1 MIEGL
6 VGWVKVGDLE
16 PVRLMGVI
24 NLSRESF
31 YKGSVVVRPKDA
43 LAAARRLQEEGADI
57 IDLGAVS
64 TAPGSPAISFEVEK
78 ERLFASLKEITD
90 NLDIVVSVDTQR
102 AKIAE
107 KALSCGA
114 ACINDVSG
122 LHDPDMAFRVAD
134 YDGSLIIMAS
144 DQRPGD
150 LADLNRIIPNLG
162 EKVKRAV
169 GAGVDLKKISID
181 PGIGKW
187 VPERTAAQD
196 LAILDGFDRLRIIG
210 RPVMAALS
218 RKTFIGERLN
228 IPDPGKR
235 LAGSLAATAV
245 AVYQGA
251 HIVRTHDISASL
263 EGIAMA
269 TAIRGRPAV
278 ISNGVRKA
286 NADGQIDGLWDGQ
299 RDGQGSDLEVEVL
312 SYLGQG
318 MDLAEYLK
326 RIEVDEGAHRLLSR
340 KGSYRLIAV
349 RGLSSM
355 EALIIKQE
363 MLARGGDAAIP
374 KLALRCDKRPQEI
387 LILGTHAQISGLVRN
402 LKGQPFRLGHL
413 AAIIEESL
421 ELIESPERYR

>member
-1 MIEGL
+1 MCIDCVVLVVLKVIEGL
-6 VGWVKVGDLE
+6 MGWIKVGDLE

-24 NLSRESF
+24 NLSQESF
-31 YKGSVVVRPKDA
+31 YKGSVVSPNEA
-43 LAAARRLQEEGADI
+43 LAAARRLQEEGAEI

-64 TAPGSPAISFEVEK
+64 TAPGSPPISEERER
-78 ERLFASLKEITD
+78 ERLFPSLKEIAD
-90 NLDIVVSVDTQR
+90 NLDVVISADTQR

-107 KALSCGA
+107 KALACGA

-122 LHDPDMAFRVAD
+122 LHDPDMASKVAE

-150 LADLNRIIPNLG
+150 LPALSQIIPHLG
-162 EKVKRAV
+162 ERVREATR
-169 GAGVDLKKISID
+169 AGVDLDKISID

-187 VPERTAAQD
+187 MPERTAAQD

-218 RKTFIGERLN
+218 RKNFIGESLK
-228 IPDPGKR
+228 IPDPGER

-251 HIVRTHDISASL
+251 HIVRTHDISASR
-263 EGIAMA
+263 EAIAMA
-269 TAIRGRPAV
+269 TAIRGRPAEA
-278 ISNGVRKA
+278 SSG
-286 NADGQIDGLWDGQ
+286 
-299 RDGQGSDLEVEVL
+299 DLEVEVL
-312 SYLGQG
+312 GYLGQG
-318 MDLAEYLK
+318 MDLAEHLK
-326 RIEVDEGAHRLLSR
+326 RMEVEQGAYQLLSR
-340 KGSYRLIAV
+340 KGSFRLLMV

-374 KLALRCDKRPQEI
+374 KLALRCDERPQEI
-387 LILGTHAQISGLVRN
+387 LILGTHAQISSLIRN
-402 LKGQPFRLGHL
+402 LKRQPFRLSQL
-413 AAIIEESL
+413 AAIIKESL
-421 ELIESPERYR
+421 ELIDSPERYR

>member
-1 MIEGL
+1 MLVVLKVIEGL
-6 VGWVKVGDLE
+6 MGWIKVGDLE

-24 NLSRESF
+24 NLSQESF
-31 YKGSVVVRPKDA
+31 YKGSVVSPNEA

-64 TAPGSPAISFEVEK
+64 TAPGSPPISEERER
-78 ERLFASLKEITD
+78 ERLFPSLKEIAD
-90 NLDIVVSVDTQR
+90 NLDVVISADTQR

-107 KALSCGA
+107 KALACGA

-122 LHDPDMAFRVAD
+122 LHDPDMASKVAE

-150 LADLNRIIPNLG
+150 LPALSQIIPHLG
-162 EKVKRAV
+162 ERVREATR
-169 GAGVDLKKISID
+169 AGVDLDKISID

-187 VPERTAAQD
+187 MPERTAAQD

-218 RKTFIGERLN
+218 RKNFIGESLK
-228 IPDPGKR
+228 IPDPGER

-251 HIVRTHDISASL
+251 HIVRTHDISASR
-263 EGIAMA
+263 EAIAMA
-269 TAIRGRPAV
+269 TAIRGRPAEA
-278 ISNGVRKA
+278 SSG
-286 NADGQIDGLWDGQ
+286 
-299 RDGQGSDLEVEVL
+299 DLEVEVL
-312 SYLGQG
+312 GYLGQG
-318 MDLAEYLK
+318 MDLAEHLK
-326 RIEVDEGAHRLLSR
+326 RMEVEQGAYQLLSR
-340 KGSYRLIAV
+340 KGSFRLLMV

-374 KLALRCDKRPQEI
+374 KLALRCDERPQEI
-387 LILGTHAQISGLVRN
+387 LILGTHAQISSLIRN
-402 LKGQPFRLGHL
+402 LKRQPFRLSQL
-413 AAIIEESL
+413 AAIIKESL
-421 ELIESPERYR
+421 ELIDSPERYR

>member
-6 VGWVKVGDLE
+6 VGRVKVGDLE

-24 NLSRESF
+24 NLSLESF
-31 YKGSVVVRPKDA
+31 YKGSVAGPDEA
-43 LAAARRLQEEGADI
+43 LAAARRLQDEGADI

-64 TAPGSPAISFEVEK
+64 TAPGSPAISVEVEK
-78 ERLFASLKEITD
+78 DRLFASLKEIID

-102 AKIAE
+102 SRIAQ

-122 LHDPDMAFRVAD
+122 LHDPDMAFQVAE
-134 YDGSLIIMAS
+134 YNSSLIIMAS
-144 DQRPGD
+144 DRRPGD
-150 LADLNRIIPNLG
+150 LPDLNRIIPNLG
-162 EKVKRAV
+162 EKVKQAV
-169 GAGVDLKKISID
+169 GAGVDPKKISID

-218 RKTFIGERLN
+218 RKTFIGESLK

-251 HIVRTHDISASL
+251 HIVRAHDISASL
-263 EGIAMA
+263 DAIAMA
-269 TAIRGRPAV
+269 AAIRGRPA
-278 ISNGVRKA
+278 A
-286 NADGQIDGLWDGQ
+286 TTNADM
-299 RDGQGSDLEVEVL
+299 EVEVL
-312 SYLGQG
+312 GYLGQG
-318 MDLAEYLK
+318 LDLAEHLK
-326 RIEVDEGAHRLLSR
+326 RIEVDEGAYRLLSR
-340 KGSYRLIAV
+340 KGSFRLLAV

-374 KLALRCDKRPQEI
+374 RMALRCDRRPQEI

-402 LKGQPFRLGHL
+402 LKGQPFRLSQL
-413 AAIIEESL
+413 AAVIEESL
-421 ELIESPERYR
+421 ELIDSPERYR

>member
-1 MIEGL
+1 MKVIEGL
-6 VGWVKVGDLE
+6 VGWVEVGDLQ

-31 YKGSVVVRPKDA
+31 YKGSVASPNEA
-43 LAAARRLQEEGADI
+43 LATARRLQDEGADI

-64 TAPGSPAISFEVEK
+64 TAPGSPPISEEVEK
-78 ERLFASLKEITD
+78 DRLFAALKEITD

-122 LHDPDMAFRVAD
+122 LHDPDMASKVAE

-150 LADLNRIIPNLG
+150 LPLLNQIIPLLG
-162 EKVKRAV
+162 DKVRQAA
-169 GAGVDLKKISID
+169 GAGVALNKISID

-187 VPERTAAQD
+187 VPERTAAHD
-196 LAILDGFDRLRIIG
+196 LAILDGFDRLRILQ

-218 RKTFIGERLN
+218 RKTFIGESLK
-228 IPDPGKR
+228 IPDPGLR
-235 LAGSLAATAV
+235 LAGSLSATAV
-245 AVYQGA
+245 AVYLGA

-263 EGIAMA
+263 DAIAMA
-269 TAIRGRPAV
+269 GAIRGRPIV
-278 ISNGVRKA
+278 TGDCNMNCNV
-286 NADGQIDGLWDGQ
+286 DGHTD
-299 RDGQGSDLEVEVL
+299 SDLQVEVM

-318 MDLAEYLK
+318 MDLAEHLK
-326 RIEVDEGAHRLLSR
+326 RIQVDEGAYQLLSR
-340 KGSYRLIAV
+340 KGSFRVLAV
-349 RGLSSM
+349 RGISSM

-374 KLALRCDKRPQEI
+374 KMALRCDKRAQEI
-387 LILGTHAQISGLVRN
+387 LILGTHAQISSLVRN

-413 AAIIEESL
+413 AAIIEEAL
-421 ELIESPERYR
+421 ELIDSPERYR

>member
-1 MIEGL
+1 MCIDCVVLVVLKVIEGL
-6 VGWVKVGDLE
+6 MGWIKVGDLE

-24 NLSRESF
+24 NLSQESF
-31 YKGSVVVRPKDA
+31 YKGSVVSPNEA
-43 LAAARRLQEEGADI
+43 LAAARRLQEEGAEI

-64 TAPGSPAISFEVEK
+64 TAPGSPPISEERER
-78 ERLFASLKEITD
+78 ERLFPSLKEIAD
-90 NLDIVVSVDTQR
+90 NLDVVISADTQR

-107 KALSCGA
+107 KALACGA

-122 LHDPDMAFRVAD
+122 LRDPDMASKVAE

-150 LADLNRIIPNLG
+150 LPALSQIIPHLG
-162 EKVKRAV
+162 ERVREATR
-169 GAGVDLKKISID
+169 AGVDLDKISID

-187 VPERTAAQD
+187 MSERTAAQD

-218 RKTFIGERLN
+218 RKSFIGESLK
-228 IPDPGKR
+228 IPDPGER

-251 HIVRTHDISASL
+251 HIVRTHDISASR
-263 EGIAMA
+263 EAIAMA
-269 TAIRGRPAV
+269 TAIRGRPAEA
-278 ISNGVRKA
+278 SSG
-286 NADGQIDGLWDGQ
+286 
-299 RDGQGSDLEVEVL
+299 DLEVEVL
-312 SYLGQG
+312 GYLGQG
-318 MDLAEYLK
+318 MDLAEHLK
-326 RIEVDEGAHRLLSR
+326 RMEVEQGAYRLLSR
-340 KGSYRLIAV
+340 KGSFRLLMV

-374 KLALRCDKRPQEI
+374 KLALRCDERPQEI
-387 LILGTHAQISGLVRN
+387 LILGTHAQISSLIRN
-402 LKGQPFRLGHL
+402 LKRQPFRLSQL
-413 AAIIEESL
+413 AAIIKESL
-421 ELIESPERYR
+421 ELIDSPERYR

>member
-1 MIEGL
+1 MYRLCIVLVVLKVIEGL
-6 VGWVKVGDLE
+6 MGWIKVGDLE

-24 NLSRESF
+24 NLSQESF
-31 YKGSVVVRPKDA
+31 YKGSVVSPNEA
-43 LAAARRLQEEGADI
+43 LAAARRLQEEGAEI

-64 TAPGSPAISFEVEK
+64 TAPGSPPISEERER
-78 ERLFASLKEITD
+78 ERLFPSLKEIAD
-90 NLDIVVSVDTQR
+90 NLDVVISADTQR

-107 KALSCGA
+107 KALACGA

-122 LHDPDMAFRVAD
+122 LHDPDMASKVAE

-150 LADLNRIIPNLG
+150 LPALSQIIPHLG
-162 EKVKRAV
+162 ERVREATR
-169 GAGVDLKKISID
+169 AGVDLDKISID

-187 VPERTAAQD
+187 MPERTAAQD

-218 RKTFIGERLN
+218 RKSFIGESLK
-228 IPDPGKR
+228 IPDPGER

-251 HIVRTHDISASL
+251 HIVRTHDISASR
-263 EGIAMA
+263 EAIAMA
-269 TAIRGRPAV
+269 TAIRGRPAEA
-278 ISNGVRKA
+278 SSG
-286 NADGQIDGLWDGQ
+286 
-299 RDGQGSDLEVEVL
+299 DLEVEVL
-312 SYLGQG
+312 GYLGQG
-318 MDLAEYLK
+318 MDLAEHLK
-326 RIEVDEGAHRLLSR
+326 RMEVEQGAYRLLSR
-340 KGSYRLIAV
+340 KGSFRLLMV

-374 KLALRCDKRPQEI
+374 KLALRCDERPQEI
-387 LILGTHAQISGLVRN
+387 LILGTHAQISSLIRN
-402 LKGQPFRLGHL
+402 LKRQPFRLNHL

-421 ELIESPERYR
+421 ELIDSPERYR

>member
-1 MIEGL
+1 MCIDCVVLVVLKVIEGL
-6 VGWVKVGDLE
+6 MGWIKVGDLE

-24 NLSRESF
+24 NLSQESF
-31 YKGSVVVRPKDA
+31 YKGSVVSPNEA

-64 TAPGSPAISFEVEK
+64 TAPGSPPITEERER
-78 ERLFASLKEITD
+78 ERLFPSLKEIAD
-90 NLDIVVSVDTQR
+90 NLDVVISADTQR

-107 KALSCGA
+107 KALACGA

-122 LHDPDMAFRVAD
+122 LHDPDMASKVAE

-150 LADLNRIIPNLG
+150 LPALSQIIPHLG
-162 EKVKRAV
+162 ERVREATR
-169 GAGVDLKKISID
+169 AGVDLDKISID

-187 VPERTAAQD
+187 MPERTAAQD

-218 RKTFIGERLN
+218 RKSFIGESLK
-228 IPDPGKR
+228 IPDPGER

-251 HIVRTHDISASL
+251 HIVRTHDISASR
-263 EGIAMA
+263 EAIAMA
-269 TAIRGRPAV
+269 TAIRGRPAEA
-278 ISNGVRKA
+278 SSG
-286 NADGQIDGLWDGQ
+286 
-299 RDGQGSDLEVEVL
+299 DLEVEVL
-312 SYLGQG
+312 GYLGQG
-318 MDLAEYLK
+318 MDLAEHLK
-326 RIEVDEGAHRLLSR
+326 RMEVEQGAYQLLSR
-340 KGSYRLIAV
+340 KGSFRLLMV

-374 KLALRCDKRPQEI
+374 KLALRCDERPQEI
-387 LILGTHAQISGLVRN
+387 LILGTHAQISSLIRN
-402 LKGQPFRLGHL
+402 LKRQPFRLSQL
-413 AAIIEESL
+413 AAIIKESL
-421 ELIESPERYR
+421 ELIDSPERYR

>member
-1 MIEGL
+1 MCIDCVVLVVLKVIEGL
-6 VGWVKVGDLE
+6 MGWIKVGDLE

-24 NLSRESF
+24 NLSQESF
-31 YKGSVVVRPKDA
+31 YKGSVVSPNEA
-43 LAAARRLQEEGADI
+43 LAAARRLQEEGAEI

-64 TAPGSPAISFEVEK
+64 TAPGSPPISEERER
-78 ERLFASLKEITD
+78 ERLFPSLKEIAD
-90 NLDIVVSVDTQR
+90 NLDVVISADTQR

-107 KALSCGA
+107 KALACGA

-122 LHDPDMAFRVAD
+122 LHDPDMASKVAE

-150 LADLNRIIPNLG
+150 LPALSQIIPHLG
-162 EKVKRAV
+162 ERVREATR
-169 GAGVDLKKISID
+169 AGVDLDKISID

-187 VPERTAAQD
+187 MPERTAAQD

-218 RKTFIGERLN
+218 RKSFIGESLK
-228 IPDPGKR
+228 IPDPGER

-251 HIVRTHDISASL
+251 HIVRTHDISASR
-263 EGIAMA
+263 EAIAMA
-269 TAIRGRPAV
+269 TAIRGRPAEA
-278 ISNGVRKA
+278 SSG
-286 NADGQIDGLWDGQ
+286 
-299 RDGQGSDLEVEVL
+299 DLEVEVL
-312 SYLGQG
+312 GYLGQG
-318 MDLAEYLK
+318 MDLAEHLK
-326 RIEVDEGAHRLLSR
+326 RMEVEQGAYQLLSR
-340 KGSYRLIAV
+340 KGSFRLLMV

-374 KLALRCDKRPQEI
+374 KLALRCDERPQEI
-387 LILGTHAQISGLVRN
+387 LILGTHAQISSLIRN
-402 LKGQPFRLGHL
+402 LKRQPFRLSHL

-421 ELIESPERYR
+421 ELIDSPERYR

>member
-1 MIEGL
+1 MHRLCIVLVVLKVIEGL
-6 VGWVKVGDLE
+6 MGWIKVGDLE

-24 NLSRESF
+24 NLSQESF
-31 YKGSVVVRPKDA
+31 YKGSVVSPNEA

-64 TAPGSPAISFEVEK
+64 TAPGSPPITEERER
-78 ERLFASLKEITD
+78 ERLFPSLKEIAD
-90 NLDIVVSVDTQR
+90 NLDVVISADTQR

-107 KALSCGA
+107 EALACGA

-122 LHDPDMAFRVAD
+122 LRDPDMASKVAE

-150 LADLNRIIPNLG
+150 LPALSQIIPHLG
-162 EKVKRAV
+162 ERVREATR
-169 GAGVDLKKISID
+169 AGVDLDKISID

-187 VPERTAAQD
+187 MSERTAAQD

-218 RKTFIGERLN
+218 RKSFIGESLK
-228 IPDPGKR
+228 IPDPGER

-251 HIVRTHDISASL
+251 HIVRTHDISASR
-263 EGIAMA
+263 EAIAMA
-269 TAIRGRPAV
+269 TAIRGRPAEA
-278 ISNGVRKA
+278 SSG
-286 NADGQIDGLWDGQ
+286 
-299 RDGQGSDLEVEVL
+299 DLEVEVL
-312 SYLGQG
+312 GYLGQG
-318 MDLAEYLK
+318 MDLAEHLK
-326 RIEVDEGAHRLLSR
+326 RMKMEQGAYRLLSR
-340 KGSYRLIAV
+340 KGSFRLLMV

-374 KLALRCDKRPQEI
+374 KLALRCDERPQEI
-387 LILGTHAQISGLVRN
+387 LILGTHAQISSLIRN
-402 LKGQPFRLGHL
+402 LKRQPFRLSHL

-421 ELIESPERYR
+421 ELIDSPERYR

>member
-1 MIEGL
+1 VHRLCIVLVVLKVIEGL
-6 VGWVKVGDLE
+6 MGWIKVGDLE

-24 NLSRESF
+24 NLSQESF
-31 YKGSVVVRPKDA
+31 YKGSVVSPNEA

-64 TAPGSPAISFEVEK
+64 TAPGSPPITEERER
-78 ERLFASLKEITD
+78 ERLFPSLKEIAD
-90 NLDIVVSVDTQR
+90 NLDVVISADTQR

-107 KALSCGA
+107 EALACGA

-122 LHDPDMAFRVAD
+122 LHDPDMASKVAE

-150 LADLNRIIPNLG
+150 LPALSQIIPHLG
-162 EKVKRAV
+162 ERVREATR
-169 GAGVDLKKISID
+169 AGVDLDKISID

-187 VPERTAAQD
+187 MPERTAAQD

-218 RKTFIGERLN
+218 RKSFIGESLK
-228 IPDPGKR
+228 IPDPGER

-251 HIVRTHDISASL
+251 HIVRTHDISASR
-263 EGIAMA
+263 EAIAMA
-269 TAIRGRPAV
+269 TAIRGRPAEA
-278 ISNGVRKA
+278 SSG
-286 NADGQIDGLWDGQ
+286 
-299 RDGQGSDLEVEVL
+299 DLEVEVL
-312 SYLGQG
+312 GYLGQG
-318 MDLAEYLK
+318 MDLAEHLK
-326 RIEVDEGAHRLLSR
+326 RMEVEQGAYRLLSR
-340 KGSYRLIAV
+340 KGSFRLLMV

-374 KLALRCDKRPQEI
+374 KLALRCDERPQEI
-387 LILGTHAQISGLVRN
+387 LILGTHAQISSLIRN
-402 LKGQPFRLGHL
+402 LKRQPFRLSQL
-413 AAIIEESL
+413 AAIIKESL
-421 ELIESPERYR
+421 ELIDSPERYR

>member
-1 MIEGL
+1 MLVVLKVIEGL
-6 VGWVKVGDLE
+6 MGWIKVGDLE

-24 NLSRESF
+24 NLSQESF
-31 YKGSVVVRPKDA
+31 YKGSVVSPNEA

-64 TAPGSPAISFEVEK
+64 TAPGSPPISEERER
-78 ERLFASLKEITD
+78 ERLFPSLKEIAD
-90 NLDIVVSVDTQR
+90 NLDVVISADTQR

-107 KALSCGA
+107 KALACGA

-122 LHDPDMAFRVAD
+122 LHDPDMASKVAE

-150 LADLNRIIPNLG
+150 LPALSQIIPHLG
-162 EKVKRAV
+162 ERVREATR
-169 GAGVDLKKISID
+169 AGVDLDKISID

-187 VPERTAAQD
+187 MPERTAAQD

-218 RKTFIGERLN
+218 RKSFIGESLK
-228 IPDPGKR
+228 IPDPGER

-251 HIVRTHDISASL
+251 HIVRTHDISASR
-263 EGIAMA
+263 EAIAMA
-269 TAIRGRPAV
+269 TAIRGRPAEA
-278 ISNGVRKA
+278 SSG
-286 NADGQIDGLWDGQ
+286 
-299 RDGQGSDLEVEVL
+299 DLEVEVL
-312 SYLGQG
+312 GYLGQG
-318 MDLAEYLK
+318 MDLAEHLK
-326 RIEVDEGAHRLLSR
+326 RMEVEQGAYQLLSR
-340 KGSYRLIAV
+340 KGSFRLLMV

-374 KLALRCDKRPQEI
+374 KLALRCDERPQEI
-387 LILGTHAQISGLVRN
+387 LILGTHAQISSLIRN
-402 LKGQPFRLGHL
+402 LKRQPFRLSQL
-413 AAIIEESL
+413 AAIIKESL
-421 ELIESPERYR
+421 ELIDSPERYR

>member
-1 MIEGL
+1 MYRLCIVLVVLKVIEGL
-6 VGWVKVGDLE
+6 MGWIKVGDLE

-24 NLSRESF
+24 NLSQESF
-31 YKGSVVVRPKDA
+31 YKGSVVSPNEA

-64 TAPGSPAISFEVEK
+64 TAPGSPPISEERER
-78 ERLFASLKEITD
+78 ERLFPSLKEIAD
-90 NLDIVVSVDTQR
+90 NLDVVISADTQR

-107 KALSCGA
+107 KALACGA

-122 LHDPDMAFRVAD
+122 LHDPDMASKVAE

-150 LADLNRIIPNLG
+150 LPALSQIIPHLG
-162 EKVKRAV
+162 ERVREATR
-169 GAGVDLKKISID
+169 AGVDLDKISID

-187 VPERTAAQD
+187 MPERTAAQD

-218 RKTFIGERLN
+218 RKSFIGESLK
-228 IPDPGKR
+228 IPDPGER

-251 HIVRTHDISASL
+251 HIVRTHDISASR
-263 EGIAMA
+263 EAIAMA
-269 TAIRGRPAV
+269 TAIRGRPAEA
-278 ISNGVRKA
+278 SSG
-286 NADGQIDGLWDGQ
+286 
-299 RDGQGSDLEVEVL
+299 DLEVEVL
-312 SYLGQG
+312 GYLGQG
-318 MDLAEYLK
+318 MDLAEHLK
-326 RIEVDEGAHRLLSR
+326 RMEVEQGAYRLLSR
-340 KGSYRLIAV
+340 KGSFRLLMV

-374 KLALRCDKRPQEI
+374 KLALRCDERPQEI
-387 LILGTHAQISGLVRN
+387 LILGTHAQISSLIRN
-402 LKGQPFRLGHL
+402 LKRQPFRLSHL

-421 ELIESPERYR
+421 ELIDSPERYR

>member
-1 MIEGL
+1 M
-6 VGWVKVGDLE
+6 GWIKVGDLE

-24 NLSRESF
+24 NLSQESF
-31 YKGSVVVRPKDA
+31 YKGSVVSPNEA
-43 LAAARRLQEEGADI
+43 LAAARRLQEEGAEI

-64 TAPGSPAISFEVEK
+64 TAPGSPPISEERER
-78 ERLFASLKEITD
+78 ERLFPSLKEIAD
-90 NLDIVVSVDTQR
+90 NLDVVISADTQR

-107 KALSCGA
+107 KALACGA

-122 LHDPDMAFRVAD
+122 LHDPDMASKVAE

-150 LADLNRIIPNLG
+150 LPALSQIIPHLG
-162 EKVKRAV
+162 ERVREATR
-169 GAGVDLKKISID
+169 AGVDLDKISID

-187 VPERTAAQD
+187 MPERTAAQD

-218 RKTFIGERLN
+218 RKSFIGESLK
-228 IPDPGKR
+228 IPDPGER

-251 HIVRTHDISASL
+251 HIVRTHDISASR
-263 EGIAMA
+263 EAIAMA
-269 TAIRGRPAV
+269 TAIRGRPAEA
-278 ISNGVRKA
+278 SSG
-286 NADGQIDGLWDGQ
+286 
-299 RDGQGSDLEVEVL
+299 DLEVEVL
-312 SYLGQG
+312 GYLGQG
-318 MDLAEYLK
+318 MDLAEHLK
-326 RIEVDEGAHRLLSR
+326 RMEVEQGAYQLLSR
-340 KGSYRLIAV
+340 KGSFRLLMV

-374 KLALRCDKRPQEI
+374 KLALRCDERPQEI
-387 LILGTHAQISGLVRN
+387 LILGTHAQISSLIRN
-402 LKGQPFRLGHL
+402 LKRQPFRLSQL
-413 AAIIEESL
+413 AAIIKESL
-421 ELIESPERYR
+421 ELIDSPERYR

>member
-1 MIEGL
+1 MCIDCVVLVVLKVIEGL
-6 VGWVKVGDLE
+6 MGWIKVGDLE

-24 NLSRESF
+24 NLSQESF
-31 YKGSVVVRPKDA
+31 YKGSVVSPNEA

-64 TAPGSPAISFEVEK
+64 TAPGSPPITEERER
-78 ERLFASLKEITD
+78 ERLFPSLKEIAD
-90 NLDIVVSVDTQR
+90 NLDVVISADTQR

-107 KALSCGA
+107 EALACGA

-122 LHDPDMAFRVAD
+122 LRDPDMASKVAE

-150 LADLNRIIPNLG
+150 LPALSQIIPHLG
-162 EKVKRAV
+162 ERVREATR
-169 GAGVDLKKISID
+169 AGVDLDKISID

-187 VPERTAAQD
+187 MPERTAAQD

-218 RKTFIGERLN
+218 RKSFIGESLK
-228 IPDPGKR
+228 IPDPGER

-251 HIVRTHDISASL
+251 HIVRTHDISASR
-263 EGIAMA
+263 EAIAMA
-269 TAIRGRPAV
+269 TAIRGRPAEA
-278 ISNGVRKA
+278 SSG
-286 NADGQIDGLWDGQ
+286 
-299 RDGQGSDLEVEVL
+299 DLEVEVL
-312 SYLGQG
+312 GYLGQG
-318 MDLAEYLK
+318 MDLAEHLK
-326 RIEVDEGAHRLLSR
+326 RMEVEQGAYQLLSR
-340 KGSYRLIAV
+340 KGSFRLLMV

-374 KLALRCDKRPQEI
+374 KLALRCDERPQEI
-387 LILGTHAQISGLVRN
+387 LILGTHAQISSLIRN
-402 LKGQPFRLGHL
+402 LKRQPFRLSQL
-413 AAIIEESL
+413 AAIIKESL
-421 ELIESPERYR
+421 ELIDSPERYR

>member
-1 MIEGL
+1 MLVVLKVIEGL
-6 VGWVKVGDLE
+6 MGWIKVGDLE

-31 YKGSVVVRPKDA
+31 YKGSVVSPNEA

-64 TAPGSPAISFEVEK
+64 TAPGSPPISEERER
-78 ERLFASLKEITD
+78 ERLFPSLKEIAD
-90 NLDIVVSVDTQR
+90 NLDVVISADTQR

-107 KALSCGA
+107 KALACGA

-122 LHDPDMAFRVAD
+122 LHDPDMASKVAE

-150 LADLNRIIPNLG
+150 LPALSQIIPHLG
-162 EKVKRAV
+162 ERVREATR
-169 GAGVDLKKISID
+169 AGVDLDKISID

-187 VPERTAAQD
+187 MPERTAAQD

-218 RKTFIGERLN
+218 RKNFIGESLK
-228 IPDPGKR
+228 IPDPGER

-251 HIVRTHDISASL
+251 HIVRTHDISASR
-263 EGIAMA
+263 EAIAMA
-269 TAIRGRPAV
+269 TAIRGRPAEA
-278 ISNGVRKA
+278 SSG
-286 NADGQIDGLWDGQ
+286 
-299 RDGQGSDLEVEVL
+299 DLEVEVL
-312 SYLGQG
+312 GYLGQG
-318 MDLAEYLK
+318 MDLAEHLK
-326 RIEVDEGAHRLLSR
+326 RMEVEQGAYQLLSR
-340 KGSYRLIAV
+340 KGSFRLLMV
-349 RGLSSM
+349 LGLSSM

-374 KLALRCDKRPQEI
+374 KLALRCDERPQEI
-387 LILGTHAQISGLVRN
+387 LILGTHAQISSLIRN
-402 LKGQPFRLGHL
+402 LKRQPFRLSQL
-413 AAIIEESL
+413 AAIIKESL
-421 ELIESPERYR
+421 ELIDSPERYR

>member
-1 MIEGL
+1 MLVVLKVIEGL
-6 VGWVKVGDLE
+6 MGWIKVGDLE

-31 YKGSVVVRPKDA
+31 YKGSVVSPNEA

-64 TAPGSPAISFEVEK
+64 TAPGSPPISEERER
-78 ERLFASLKEITD
+78 ERLFPSLKEIAD
-90 NLDIVVSVDTQR
+90 NLDVVISADTQR

-107 KALSCGA
+107 KALACGA

-122 LHDPDMAFRVAD
+122 LHDPDMASKVAE

-150 LADLNRIIPNLG
+150 LPALSQIIPHLG
-162 EKVKRAV
+162 ERVREATR
-169 GAGVDLKKISID
+169 AGVDLDKISID

-187 VPERTAAQD
+187 MPERTAAQD

-218 RKTFIGERLN
+218 RKNFIGESLK
-228 IPDPGKR
+228 IPDPGER

-251 HIVRTHDISASL
+251 HIVRTHDISASR
-263 EGIAMA
+263 EAIAMA
-269 TAIRGRPAV
+269 TAIRGRPAEA
-278 ISNGVRKA
+278 SSG
-286 NADGQIDGLWDGQ
+286 
-299 RDGQGSDLEVEVL
+299 DLEVEVL
-312 SYLGQG
+312 GYLGQG
-318 MDLAEYLK
+318 MDLAEHLK
-326 RIEVDEGAHRLLSR
+326 RMEVEQGAYQLLSR
-340 KGSYRLIAV
+340 KGSFRLLMV

-374 KLALRCDKRPQEI
+374 KLALRCDERPQEI
-387 LILGTHAQISGLVRN
+387 LILGTHAQISSLIRN
-402 LKGQPFRLGHL
+402 LKRQPFRLSQL
-413 AAIIEESL
+413 AAIIKESL
-421 ELIESPERYR
+421 ELIDSPERYR

>member
-1 MIEGL
+1 MVLKVIEGL
-6 VGWVKVGDLE
+6 LGWVKVGDIQ

-31 YKGSVVVRPKDA
+31 YKGSVASSNEA
-43 LAAARRLQEEGADI
+43 LATARRLQDEGADI

-64 TAPGSPAISFEVEK
+64 TAPGSPPISEEVEK
-78 ERLFASLKEITD
+78 DRLFAALKEITD

-114 ACINDVSG
+114 TCINDVSG
-122 LHDPDMAFRVAD
+122 LHDPDMASKVAE

-150 LADLNRIIPNLG
+150 LPLLNQIIPLLG
-162 EKVKRAV
+162 DKVRQAV
-169 GAGVDLKKISID
+169 RAGVALNKISID

-187 VPERTAAQD
+187 IPVRTAAQD
-196 LAILDGFDRLRIIG
+196 LAILDGFDRLRAIG
-210 RPVMAALS
+210 RPVVAALS
-218 RKTFIGERLN
+218 RKTFIGESLN
-228 IPDPGKR
+228 IPDPGGR
-235 LAGSLAATAV
+235 LAGSLAATTV
-245 AVYQGA
+245 AVYLGA

-263 EGIAMA
+263 DAIAMA
-269 TAIRGRPAV
+269 GAIRGRPIVTSDCSMDCDVDEHAV
-278 ISNGVRKA
+278 G
-286 NADGQIDGLWDGQ
+286 DMQ
-299 RDGQGSDLEVEVL
+299 VEVL
-312 SYLGQG
+312 GYLGQG
-318 MDLAEYLK
+318 MDLAEHLK
-326 RIEVDEGAHRLLSR
+326 RIQVDEGAYQLLSR
-340 KGSYRLIAV
+340 KGSFRILAV

-374 KLALRCDKRPQEI
+374 KMALRCDKRPQEI
-387 LILGTHAQISGLVRN
+387 LILGTYAQILSLVRN

-413 AAIIEESL
+413 AAIIEEAL
-421 ELIESPERYR
+421 ELIDRPERYR

>member
-1 MIEGL
+1 M
-6 VGWVKVGDLE
+6 GWIKVGDLE

-31 YKGSVVVRPKDA
+31 YKGSVVSPNEA

-64 TAPGSPAISFEVEK
+64 TAPGSPPISEERER
-78 ERLFASLKEITD
+78 ERLFPSLKEIAD
-90 NLDIVVSVDTQR
+90 NLDVVISADTQR

-107 KALSCGA
+107 KALACGA

-122 LHDPDMAFRVAD
+122 LHDPDMASKVAE

-150 LADLNRIIPNLG
+150 LPALSQIIPHLG
-162 EKVKRAV
+162 ERVREATR
-169 GAGVDLKKISID
+169 AGVDLDKISID

-187 VPERTAAQD
+187 MPERTAAQD

-218 RKTFIGERLN
+218 RKNFIGESLK
-228 IPDPGKR
+228 IPDPGER

-251 HIVRTHDISASL
+251 HIVRTHDISASR
-263 EGIAMA
+263 EAIAMA
-269 TAIRGRPAV
+269 TAIRGRPAEA
-278 ISNGVRKA
+278 SSG
-286 NADGQIDGLWDGQ
+286 
-299 RDGQGSDLEVEVL
+299 DLEVEVL
-312 SYLGQG
+312 GYLGQG
-318 MDLAEYLK
+318 MDLAEHLK
-326 RIEVDEGAHRLLSR
+326 RMEVEQGAYQLLSR
-340 KGSYRLIAV
+340 KGSFRLLMV

-374 KLALRCDKRPQEI
+374 KLALRCDERPQEI
-387 LILGTHAQISGLVRN
+387 LILGTHAQISSLIRN
-402 LKGQPFRLGHL
+402 LKRQPFRLSQL
-413 AAIIEESL
+413 AAIIKESL
-421 ELIESPERYR
+421 ELIDSPERYR

>member
-1 MIEGL
+1 MHRLCIVLVVLKVIEGL
-6 VGWVKVGDLE
+6 MGWIKVGDLE

-24 NLSRESF
+24 NLSQESF
-31 YKGSVVVRPKDA
+31 YKGSVVSPNEA

-64 TAPGSPAISFEVEK
+64 TAPGSPPITEERER
-78 ERLFASLKEITD
+78 ERLFPSLKEIAD
-90 NLDIVVSVDTQR
+90 NLDVVISADTQR

-107 KALSCGA
+107 EALACGA

-122 LHDPDMAFRVAD
+122 LRDPDMASKVAE

-150 LADLNRIIPNLG
+150 LPALSQIIPHLG
-162 EKVKRAV
+162 ERVREATR
-169 GAGVDLKKISID
+169 AGVDLDKISID

-187 VPERTAAQD
+187 MSERTAAQD

-218 RKTFIGERLN
+218 RKSFIGESLK
-228 IPDPGKR
+228 IPDPGER

-251 HIVRTHDISASL
+251 HIVRTHDISASR
-263 EGIAMA
+263 EAIAMA
-269 TAIRGRPAV
+269 TAIRGRPAEA
-278 ISNGVRKA
+278 SSG
-286 NADGQIDGLWDGQ
+286 
-299 RDGQGSDLEVEVL
+299 DLEVEVL
-312 SYLGQG
+312 GYLGQG
-318 MDLAEYLK
+318 MDLAEHLK
-326 RIEVDEGAHRLLSR
+326 RMEVEQGAYRLLSR
-340 KGSYRLIAV
+340 KGSFRLLMV

-374 KLALRCDKRPQEI
+374 KLALRCDERPQEI
-387 LILGTHAQISGLVRN
+387 LILGTHAQISSLIRN
-402 LKGQPFRLGHL
+402 LKRQPFRLSQL
-413 AAIIEESL
+413 AAIIKESL
-421 ELIESPERYR
+421 ELIDSPERYR

>member
-1 MIEGL
+1 VHRLCIVLVVLKVIEGL
-6 VGWVKVGDLE
+6 MGWIKVGDLE

-24 NLSRESF
+24 NLSQESF
-31 YKGSVVVRPKDA
+31 YKGSVVSPNEA
-43 LAAARRLQEEGADI
+43 LAAARRLQEEGAEI

-64 TAPGSPAISFEVEK
+64 TAPGSPPISEERER
-78 ERLFASLKEITD
+78 ERLFPSLKEIAD
-90 NLDIVVSVDTQR
+90 NLDVVISADTQR

-107 KALSCGA
+107 KALACGA

-122 LHDPDMAFRVAD
+122 LHDPDMASKVAE

-150 LADLNRIIPNLG
+150 LPALSQIIPHLG
-162 EKVKRAV
+162 ERVREATR
-169 GAGVDLKKISID
+169 AGVDLDKISID

-187 VPERTAAQD
+187 MPERTAAQD

-218 RKTFIGERLN
+218 RKSFIGESLK
-228 IPDPGKR
+228 IPDPGER

-251 HIVRTHDISASL
+251 HIVRTHDISASR
-263 EGIAMA
+263 EAIAMA
-269 TAIRGRPAV
+269 TAIRGRPAEA
-278 ISNGVRKA
+278 SSG
-286 NADGQIDGLWDGQ
+286 
-299 RDGQGSDLEVEVL
+299 DLEVEVL
-312 SYLGQG
+312 GYLGQG
-318 MDLAEYLK
+318 MDLAEHLK
-326 RIEVDEGAHRLLSR
+326 RMEVEQGAYQLLSR
-340 KGSYRLIAV
+340 KGSFRLLMV

-374 KLALRCDKRPQEI
+374 KLALRCDERPQEI
-387 LILGTHAQISGLVRN
+387 LILGTHAQISSLIRN
-402 LKGQPFRLGHL
+402 LKRQPFRLSQL
-413 AAIIEESL
+413 AAIIKESL
-421 ELIESPERYR
+421 ELIDSPERYR

>member
-1 MIEGL
+1 
-6 VGWVKVGDLE
+6 
-16 PVRLMGVI
+16 MGVI

-31 YKGSVVVRPKDA
+31 YKGSVVSPNEA

-64 TAPGSPAISFEVEK
+64 TAPGSPPISEERER
-78 ERLFASLKEITD
+78 ERLFPSLKEIAD
-90 NLDIVVSVDTQR
+90 NLDVVISADTQR

-107 KALSCGA
+107 KALACGA

-122 LHDPDMAFRVAD
+122 LHDPDMASKVAE

-150 LADLNRIIPNLG
+150 LPALSQIIPHLG
-162 EKVKRAV
+162 ERVREATR
-169 GAGVDLKKISID
+169 AGVDLDKISID

-187 VPERTAAQD
+187 MPERTAAQD

-218 RKTFIGERLN
+218 RKNFIGESLK
-228 IPDPGKR
+228 IPDPGER

-251 HIVRTHDISASL
+251 HIVRTHDISASR
-263 EGIAMA
+263 EAIAMA
-269 TAIRGRPAV
+269 TAIRGRPAEA
-278 ISNGVRKA
+278 SSG
-286 NADGQIDGLWDGQ
+286 
-299 RDGQGSDLEVEVL
+299 DLEVEVL
-312 SYLGQG
+312 GYLGQG
-318 MDLAEYLK
+318 MDLAEHLK
-326 RIEVDEGAHRLLSR
+326 RMEVEQGAYQLLSR
-340 KGSYRLIAV
+340 KGSFRLLMV

-374 KLALRCDKRPQEI
+374 KLALRCDERPQEI
-387 LILGTHAQISGLVRN
+387 LILGTHAQISSLIRN
-402 LKGQPFRLGHL
+402 LKRQPFRLSQL
-413 AAIIEESL
+413 AAIIKESL
-421 ELIESPERYR
+421 ELIDSPERYR

>member
-1 MIEGL
+1 MLVVLKVIEGL
-6 VGWVKVGDLE
+6 MGWIKVGDLE

-31 YKGSVVVRPKDA
+31 YKGSVVSPNEA

-64 TAPGSPAISFEVEK
+64 TAPGSPPISEERER
-78 ERLFASLKEITD
+78 ERLFPSLKEIAD
-90 NLDIVVSVDTQR
+90 NLDVVISADTQR

-107 KALSCGA
+107 KALACGA

-122 LHDPDMAFRVAD
+122 LHDPDMASKVAE

-150 LADLNRIIPNLG
+150 LPALSQIIPHLG
-162 EKVKRAV
+162 ERVREATR
-169 GAGVDLKKISID
+169 AGVDLDKISID

-187 VPERTAAQD
+187 MPERTAAQD

-218 RKTFIGERLN
+218 RKNFIGESLK
-228 IPDPGKR
+228 IPDPGER

-251 HIVRTHDISASL
+251 HIVRTHDISASR
-263 EGIAMA
+263 EAIAMA
-269 TAIRGRPAV
+269 TAIRGRPAEA
-278 ISNGVRKA
+278 SSG
-286 NADGQIDGLWDGQ
+286 
-299 RDGQGSDLEVEVL
+299 DLEVEVL
-312 SYLGQG
+312 GYLGQG
-318 MDLAEYLK
+318 MDLAEHLK
-326 RIEVDEGAHRLLSR
+326 RMEVEQGAYRLLSR
-340 KGSYRLIAV
+340 KGSFRLLMV

-374 KLALRCDKRPQEI
+374 KLALRCDERPQEI
-387 LILGTHAQISGLVRN
+387 LILGTHAQISSLIRN
-402 LKGQPFRLGHL
+402 LKRQPFRLSQL
-413 AAIIEESL
+413 AAIIKESL
-421 ELIESPERYR
+421 ELIDSPERYR

>member
-1 MIEGL
+1 MCIDCVVLVVLKVIEGL
-6 VGWVKVGDLE
+6 MGWIKVGDLE

-24 NLSRESF
+24 NLSQESF
-31 YKGSVVVRPKDA
+31 YKGSVVSPNEA

-64 TAPGSPAISFEVEK
+64 TAPGSPPITEERER
-78 ERLFASLKEITD
+78 ERLFPSLKEIAD
-90 NLDIVVSVDTQR
+90 NLDVVISADTQR

-107 KALSCGA
+107 KALACGA

-122 LHDPDMAFRVAD
+122 LRDPDMASKVAE

-150 LADLNRIIPNLG
+150 LPALSQIIPHLG
-162 EKVKRAV
+162 ERVREATR
-169 GAGVDLKKISID
+169 AGVDLDKISID

-187 VPERTAAQD
+187 MPERTAAQD

-218 RKTFIGERLN
+218 RKSFIGESLK
-228 IPDPGKR
+228 IPDPGER

-251 HIVRTHDISASL
+251 HIVRTHDISASR
-263 EGIAMA
+263 EAIAMA
-269 TAIRGRPAV
+269 TAIRGRPAEA
-278 ISNGVRKA
+278 SSG
-286 NADGQIDGLWDGQ
+286 
-299 RDGQGSDLEVEVL
+299 DLEVEVL
-312 SYLGQG
+312 GYLGQG
-318 MDLAEYLK
+318 MDLAEHLK
-326 RIEVDEGAHRLLSR
+326 RMEVEQGAYQLLSR
-340 KGSYRLIAV
+340 KGSFRLLMV

-374 KLALRCDKRPQEI
+374 KLALRCDERPQEI
-387 LILGTHAQISGLVRN
+387 LILGTHAQISSLIRN
-402 LKGQPFRLGHL
+402 LKRQPFRLSQL
-413 AAIIEESL
+413 AAIIKESL
-421 ELIESPERYR
+421 ELIDSPERYR

>member
-1 MIEGL
+1 MCIDCVVLVVLKVIEGL
-6 VGWVKVGDLE
+6 MGWIKVGDLE

-24 NLSRESF
+24 NLSQESF
-31 YKGSVVVRPKDA
+31 YKGSVVSPNEA
-43 LAAARRLQEEGADI
+43 LAAARRLQEEGAEI

-64 TAPGSPAISFEVEK
+64 TAPGSPPISEERER
-78 ERLFASLKEITD
+78 ERLFPSLKEIAD
-90 NLDIVVSVDTQR
+90 NLDVVISADTQR

-107 KALSCGA
+107 EALACGA

-122 LHDPDMAFRVAD
+122 LRDPDMASKVAE

-150 LADLNRIIPNLG
+150 LPALSQIIPHLG
-162 EKVKRAV
+162 ERVREATR
-169 GAGVDLKKISID
+169 AGVDLDKISID

-187 VPERTAAQD
+187 MPERTAAQD

-218 RKTFIGERLN
+218 RKSFIGESLK
-228 IPDPGKR
+228 IPDPGER

-251 HIVRTHDISASL
+251 HIVRTHDISASR
-263 EGIAMA
+263 EAIAMA
-269 TAIRGRPAV
+269 TAIRGRPAEA
-278 ISNGVRKA
+278 SSG
-286 NADGQIDGLWDGQ
+286 
-299 RDGQGSDLEVEVL
+299 DLEVEVL
-312 SYLGQG
+312 GYLGQG
-318 MDLAEYLK
+318 MDLAEHLK
-326 RIEVDEGAHRLLSR
+326 RMEVEQGAYQLLSR
-340 KGSYRLIAV
+340 KGSFRLLMV

-374 KLALRCDKRPQEI
+374 KLALRCDERPQEI
-387 LILGTHAQISGLVRN
+387 LILGTHAQISSLIRN
-402 LKGQPFRLGHL
+402 LKRQPFRLSQL
-413 AAIIEESL
+413 AAIIKESL
-421 ELIESPERYR
+421 ELIDSPERYR

>member
-1 MIEGL
+1 VVLKVIEGL
-6 VGWVKVGDLE
+6 LGWVKVGDIQ

-31 YKGSVVVRPKDA
+31 YKGSVASSNEA
-43 LAAARRLQEEGADI
+43 LATARRLQDEGADI

-64 TAPGSPAISFEVEK
+64 TAPGSPPISEEVEK
-78 ERLFASLKEITD
+78 DRLFAALKEITD

-114 ACINDVSG
+114 TCINDVSG
-122 LHDPDMAFRVAD
+122 LHDPDMASTVAE

-150 LADLNRIIPNLG
+150 LPLLNQIIPLLG
-162 EKVKRAV
+162 DRVRQAV
-169 GAGVDLKKISID
+169 GAGVALNKISID

-187 VPERTAAQD
+187 IPGRTAAQD
-196 LAILDGFDRLRIIG
+196 LAILDGFDRLRVIG
-210 RPVMAALS
+210 RPVVAALS
-218 RKTFIGERLN
+218 RKTFIGESLN
-228 IPDPGKR
+228 IPDPGGR

-245 AVYQGA
+245 AVYLGA

-263 EGIAMA
+263 DAIAMA
-269 TAIRGRPAV
+269 RAIRGRPIV
-278 ISNGVRKA
+278 T
-286 NADGQIDGLWDGQ
+286 
-299 RDGQGSDLEVEVL
+299 SDCDMDCDVDDHTVGDMQVEAL
-312 SYLGQG
+312 GYLGQG
-318 MDLAEYLK
+318 MDLAEHLK
-326 RIEVDEGAHRLLSR
+326 RIQVDEGAYQLLSR
-340 KGSYRLIAV
+340 KGSFRILAV

-374 KLALRCDKRPQEI
+374 KMALRCDKRPQEI
-387 LILGTHAQISGLVRN
+387 LILGTHAQISSLVRN

-413 AAIIEESL
+413 ADIIEEAL
-421 ELIESPERYR
+421 ELIDSPERYR

>member
-6 VGWVKVGDLE
+6 MGWIKVGDLE

-24 NLSRESF
+24 NLSQESF
-31 YKGSVVVRPKDA
+31 YKGSVVSPNEA

-64 TAPGSPAISFEVEK
+64 TAPGSPPITEERER
-78 ERLFASLKEITD
+78 ERLFPSLKEIAD
-90 NLDIVVSVDTQR
+90 NLDVVISADTQR

-107 KALSCGA
+107 EALACGA

-122 LHDPDMAFRVAD
+122 LRDPDMASKVAE

-150 LADLNRIIPNLG
+150 LPALSQIIPHLG
-162 EKVKRAV
+162 ERVREATR
-169 GAGVDLKKISID
+169 AGVDLDKISID

-187 VPERTAAQD
+187 MSERTAAQD

-218 RKTFIGERLN
+218 RKSFIGESLK
-228 IPDPGKR
+228 IPDPGER

-251 HIVRTHDISASL
+251 HIVRTHDISASR
-263 EGIAMA
+263 EAIAMA
-269 TAIRGRPAV
+269 TAIRGRPAEA
-278 ISNGVRKA
+278 SSG
-286 NADGQIDGLWDGQ
+286 
-299 RDGQGSDLEVEVL
+299 DLEVEVL
-312 SYLGQG
+312 GYLGQG
-318 MDLAEYLK
+318 MDLAEHLK
-326 RIEVDEGAHRLLSR
+326 RMEVEQGAYRLLSR
-340 KGSYRLIAV
+340 KGSFRLLMV

-374 KLALRCDKRPQEI
+374 KLALRCDERPQEI
-387 LILGTHAQISGLVRN
+387 LILGTHAQISSLIRN
-402 LKGQPFRLGHL
+402 LKRQPFRLSQL
-413 AAIIEESL
+413 AAIIKESL
-421 ELIESPERYR
+421 ELIDSPERYR

>member
-1 MIEGL
+1 MLKVIEGL
-6 VGWVKVGDLE
+6 MGWIKVGDLE

-24 NLSRESF
+24 NLSQESF
-31 YKGSVVVRPKDA
+31 YKGSVVSPNEA
-43 LAAARRLQEEGADI
+43 LAAARRLQEEGAEI

-64 TAPGSPAISFEVEK
+64 TAPGSPPISEERER
-78 ERLFASLKEITD
+78 ERLFPSLKEIAD
-90 NLDIVVSVDTQR
+90 NLDVVISADTQR

-107 KALSCGA
+107 KALACGA

-122 LHDPDMAFRVAD
+122 LHDPDMASKVAE

-150 LADLNRIIPNLG
+150 LPALSQIIPHLG
-162 EKVKRAV
+162 ERVREATR
-169 GAGVDLKKISID
+169 AGVDLDKISID

-187 VPERTAAQD
+187 MPERTAAQD

-218 RKTFIGERLN
+218 RKNFIGESLK
-228 IPDPGKR
+228 IPDPGER

-251 HIVRTHDISASL
+251 HIVRTHDISASR
-263 EGIAMA
+263 EAIAMA
-269 TAIRGRPAV
+269 TAIRGRPAEA
-278 ISNGVRKA
+278 SSG
-286 NADGQIDGLWDGQ
+286 
-299 RDGQGSDLEVEVL
+299 DLEVEVL
-312 SYLGQG
+312 GYLGQG
-318 MDLAEYLK
+318 MDLAEHLK
-326 RIEVDEGAHRLLSR
+326 RMEVEQGAYQLLSR
-340 KGSYRLIAV
+340 KGSFRLLMV

-374 KLALRCDKRPQEI
+374 KLALRCDERPQEI
-387 LILGTHAQISGLVRN
+387 LILGTHAQISSLIRN
-402 LKGQPFRLGHL
+402 LKRQPFRLSQL
-413 AAIIEESL
+413 AAIIKESL
-421 ELIESPERYR
+421 ELIDSPERYR

>member
-1 MIEGL
+1 MCIDCVVLVVLKVIEGL
-6 VGWVKVGDLE
+6 MGWIKVGDLE

-24 NLSRESF
+24 NLSQESF
-31 YKGSVVVRPKDA
+31 YKGSVVSPNEA
-43 LAAARRLQEEGADI
+43 LAAARRLQEEGAEI

-64 TAPGSPAISFEVEK
+64 TAPGSPPISEERER
-78 ERLFASLKEITD
+78 ERLFPSLKEIAD
-90 NLDIVVSVDTQR
+90 NLDVVISADTQR

-107 KALSCGA
+107 KALACGA

-122 LHDPDMAFRVAD
+122 LHDPDMASKVAE

-150 LADLNRIIPNLG
+150 LPALSQIIPHLG
-162 EKVKRAV
+162 ERVREATR
-169 GAGVDLKKISID
+169 AGVDLDKISID

-187 VPERTAAQD
+187 MPERTAAQD

-218 RKTFIGERLN
+218 RKSFIGESLK
-228 IPDPGKR
+228 IPDPGER

-251 HIVRTHDISASL
+251 HIVRTHDISASR
-263 EGIAMA
+263 EAIAMA
-269 TAIRGRPAV
+269 TAIRGRPAEA
-278 ISNGVRKA
+278 SSG
-286 NADGQIDGLWDGQ
+286 
-299 RDGQGSDLEVEVL
+299 DLEVEVL
-312 SYLGQG
+312 GYLGQG
-318 MDLAEYLK
+318 MDLAEHLK
-326 RIEVDEGAHRLLSR
+326 RMEVEQGAYQLLSR
-340 KGSYRLIAV
+340 KGSFRLLMV

-374 KLALRCDKRPQEI
+374 KLALRCDERPQEI
-387 LILGTHAQISGLVRN
+387 LILGTHAQISSLIRN
-402 LKGQPFRLGHL
+402 LKRQPFRLSQL
-413 AAIIEESL
+413 AAIIKESL
-421 ELIESPERYR
+421 ELIDSPERYR

>member
-1 MIEGL
+1 M
-6 VGWVKVGDLE
+6 GWIKVGDLE

-24 NLSRESF
+24 NLSQESF
-31 YKGSVVVRPKDA
+31 YKGSVVSPNEA

-64 TAPGSPAISFEVEK
+64 TAPGSPPISEERER
-78 ERLFASLKEITD
+78 ERLFPSLKEIAD
-90 NLDIVVSVDTQR
+90 NLDVVISADTQR

-107 KALSCGA
+107 KALACGA

-122 LHDPDMAFRVAD
+122 LHDPDMASKVAE

-150 LADLNRIIPNLG
+150 LPALSQIIPHLG
-162 EKVKRAV
+162 ERVREATR
-169 GAGVDLKKISID
+169 AGVDLDKISID

-187 VPERTAAQD
+187 MPERTAAQD

-218 RKTFIGERLN
+218 RKSFIGESLK
-228 IPDPGKR
+228 IPDPGER

-251 HIVRTHDISASL
+251 HIVRTHDISASR
-263 EGIAMA
+263 EAIAMA
-269 TAIRGRPAV
+269 TAIRGRPAEA
-278 ISNGVRKA
+278 SSG
-286 NADGQIDGLWDGQ
+286 
-299 RDGQGSDLEVEVL
+299 DLEVEVL
-312 SYLGQG
+312 GYLGQG
-318 MDLAEYLK
+318 MDLAEHLK
-326 RIEVDEGAHRLLSR
+326 RMEVEQGAYRLLSR
-340 KGSYRLIAV
+340 KGSFRLLMV

-374 KLALRCDKRPQEI
+374 KLALRCDERPQEI
-387 LILGTHAQISGLVRN
+387 LILGTHAQISSLIRN
-402 LKGQPFRLGHL
+402 LKRQPFRLSHL

-421 ELIESPERYR
+421 ELIDSPERYR

>member
-1 MIEGL
+1 M
-6 VGWVKVGDLE
+6 GWIKVGDLE

-24 NLSRESF
+24 NLSQESF
-31 YKGSVVVRPKDA
+31 YKGSVVSPNEA
-43 LAAARRLQEEGADI
+43 LAAARRLQEEGAEI

-64 TAPGSPAISFEVEK
+64 TAPGSPPISEERER
-78 ERLFASLKEITD
+78 ERLFPSLKEIAD
-90 NLDIVVSVDTQR
+90 NLDVVISADTQR

-107 KALSCGA
+107 KALACGA

-122 LHDPDMAFRVAD
+122 LHDPDMASKVAE

-150 LADLNRIIPNLG
+150 LPALSQIIPHLG
-162 EKVKRAV
+162 ERVREATR
-169 GAGVDLKKISID
+169 AGVDLDKISID

-187 VPERTAAQD
+187 MPERTAAQD

-218 RKTFIGERLN
+218 RKNFIGESLK
-228 IPDPGKR
+228 IPDPGER

-251 HIVRTHDISASL
+251 HIVRTHDISASR
-263 EGIAMA
+263 EAIAMA
-269 TAIRGRPAV
+269 TAIRGRPAEA
-278 ISNGVRKA
+278 SSG
-286 NADGQIDGLWDGQ
+286 
-299 RDGQGSDLEVEVL
+299 DLEVEVL
-312 SYLGQG
+312 GYLGQG
-318 MDLAEYLK
+318 MDLAEHLK
-326 RIEVDEGAHRLLSR
+326 RMEVEQGAYQLLSR
-340 KGSYRLIAV
+340 KGSFRLLMV

-374 KLALRCDKRPQEI
+374 KLALRCDERPQEI
-387 LILGTHAQISGLVRN
+387 LILGTHAQISSLIRN
-402 LKGQPFRLGHL
+402 LKRQPFRLSQL
-413 AAIIEESL
+413 AAIIKESL
-421 ELIESPERYR
+421 ELIDSPERYR